1 MAQRQVSKATHI
13 FFLSFWRTT
22 TRHSPMRSSIS
33 RAITLIWSKMR
44 RVEITKILVSIGSSW
59 ALNQMLLSPCL
70 VPENRWRL
78 ANSHQKTL
86 CNSTMHLLRNWKR
99 CHQIPRWCSSVHSFR
114 HQLFLRLKTS
124 LSSNS
129 QIRSSNCYRALNRMA
144 SNTLRPTLP
153 VLLQRLPKKTR
164 FQWVMLLTRQNFSN
178 FKIRAQCSLKFIW
191 LSMDTESWHKS
202 FTWNSLSR
210 QKLKRELIKLV
221 YQILFQN
228 PSRQIIKSNKQ

>member
-1 MAQRQVSKATHI
+1 MARRQVSKATHI

-22 TRHSPMRSSIS
+22 TRHSPTKSSIS

-59 ALNQMLLSPCL
+59 AQNQMLLSPCL

-78 ANSHQKTL
+78 ENSHQKTL
-86 CNSTMHLLRNWKR
+86 CNRTTHLLRNLKR
-99 CHQIPRWCSSVHSFR
+99 CHQTPRWCSSVHSFR
-114 HQLFLRLKTS
+114 HQLFLRHKTS
-124 LSSNS
+124 LSSS
-129 QIRSSNCYRALNRMA
+129 SLIRSSYWLKVLNKMA

-153 VLLQRLPKKTR
+153 ALLQRLPKTTR
-164 FQWVMLLTRQNFSN
+164 FQWVILLTRQNFSN
-178 FKIRAQCSLKFIW
+178 SKIRAQCFLKFIW

-221 YQILFQN
+221 YQMLSQN
-228 PSRQIIKSNKQ
+228 PSQRIIKSNKQ